1 MNKNIQNYSMLFA
14 LFIFTSSVRAQSVSF
29 TYDAAGNRISHSITV
44 NRVRERITM
53 DMEETAAEMR
63 EERVRLIVDSSS
75 DILTIDVT
83 GYHDEDKGSVSLF
96 SLSGYHVRDVTVRS
110 AHTQIDLNGLPQ
122 GVYVVRV
129 TLNGKA
135 ETWKVEI
142 RQPL

>member
-29 TYDAAGNRISHSITV
+29 TYDAAGNRISRSITV

-83 GYHDEDKGSVSLF
+83 GYHVEDKGSVSLF
-96 SLSGYHVRDVTVRS
+96 SLSGYHVRTIPVRS
-110 AHTQIDLNGLPQ
+110 ARTQTDLSGLAS

-129 TLNGKA
+129 ILNGKA
-135 ETWKVEI
+135 DTWKVEI
-142 RQPL
+142 R

>member
-29 TYDAAGNRISHSITV
+29 TYDAAGNRISRSITV

-110 AHTQIDLNGLPQ
+110 AHYLGSSPCDTQRKSRDMESGDTSAVI
-122 GVYVVRV
+122 
-129 TLNGKA
+129 KS
-135 ETWKVEI
+135 
-142 RQPL
+142 